1 MARLHP
7 GLVAAFIALQFAA
20 LVSAAEVRV
29 TSRSEL
35 VEALRT
41 ARAGDEIVIAPG
53 AYQGGL
59 SLSNLTG
66 SKEQPIIL
74 RGADPANPPVIEG
87 GMAGLQLTSPQ
98 HVQLLDLVVRE
109 SRGNGLNIDD
119 GGSLGSAHDVLVRN
133 VVVEGVGPDGNCD
146 GIKLSGLDRF
156 RVENCQVRRWGS
168 SGSAIDMVGCHD
180 GEITG
185 SRFEEARGDLANG
198 VQAKGGSSDI
208 TIRLCRFENAG
219 GRGVN
224 AGGSTGLAYFRP
236 SDATWEARSITIED
250 CEFLGGQSAVAF
262 VGVDGAVVQHNTIYR
277 PRRWVF
283 RILQENT
290 DDRFIQSRNGRFV
303 GNVVVFRSNELSTA
317 VNVGAKTMPDSFEI
331 RGNLWRCIDRP
342 QDTRRVVRLPVDE
355 TSGEYDRDP
364 RLAAPDQGDLTMKDR
379 KPNDAGVRK
388 P

>member
-1 MARLHP
+1 MARLHQ
-7 GLVAAFIALQFAA
+7 GLAAALIALQFATA
-20 LVSAAEVRV
+20 VSAAEVRV
-29 TSRSEL
+29 ASRPEL
-35 VEALRT
+35 VEAIRR

-59 SLSNLTG
+59 SLPKLTG

-74 RGADPANPPVIEG
+74 RAADPANLPVFEG
-87 GMAGLQLTSPQ
+87 GIAGLQLTSPQ
-98 HVQLLDLVVRE
+98 HVELRDLVIRE

-119 GGSLGSAHDVLVRN
+119 GGSPGSAHDVIVRN
-133 VVVEGVGPDGNCD
+133 VVVEGVGPDGNRD

-180 GEITG
+180 GEISG
-185 SRFEEARGDLANG
+185 CRFEEARGDLANG

-208 TIRLCRFENAG
+208 TIRRCRFE
-219 GRGVN
+219 N

-236 SDATWEARSITIED
+236 SDATWEARNITIED

-262 VGVDGAVVQHNTIYR
+262 VGVDGALVRHNTIYR
-277 PRRWVF
+277 PGRWVF

-290 DDRFIQSRNGRFV
+290 DDRFIHCRNGRFV
-303 GNVVVFRSNELSTA
+303 SNIVMFRSSELSTA
-317 VNVGAKTMPDSFEI
+317 VNVGGKTKPESFEI

-342 QDTRRVVRLPVDE
+342 QDTRRLVRLPVGE
-355 TSGEYDRDP
+355 TAGEYDRDP
-364 RLAAPDQGDLTMKDR
+364 QLANPEQGDLTRKDR
-379 KPNDAGVRK
+379 KPDDAGVRT